1 MDNSRPEPRGDGTI
15 EAMASSVPTNGLLG
29 GIDRERV
36 AEICGRYGVVELL
49 VFGSRA
55 RGDAGSGSD
64 VDLLYTLAP
73 GHHLGFSVHRLE
85 DELAEAFECPVDLVS
100 KSALHRLMRSDVLAD
115 SQVLYAA

>member
-1 MDNSRPEPRGDGTI
+1 MANSRPELDGDGTI
-15 EAMASSVPTNGLLG
+15 EAMSSTLPTDDRLG

-36 AEICGRYGVVELL
+36 AEICDRYGVVELL

-55 RGDAGSGSD
+55 RGDAGPGSD

-73 GHHLGFSVHRLE
+73 GRHLGFSVNRLE
-85 DELAEAFECPVDLVS
+85 DELAEAFGCPVDLVS
-100 KSALHRLMRSDVLAD
+100 KAALHRLMRGDVLAE